1 MAETITKPARND
13 NETLLRFGSA
23 IGVPRSPVNSDLNVD
38 IDTTQGRPYVVLPD
52 GYSVA
57 DLEYLLPT
65 PTRHR
70 AAVSVS
76 DSESFIK
83 YLRTHGSLAE
93 CCIYA
98 DIDAETSRI
107 SMQAIIN
114 DHGSEPGWRDHRCA
128 FEPKQSVEWNRW
140 MGKNRSNMSQG
151 DFANWLEENLS
162 DIAGVEGMPSGN
174 DMLQLALGFE
184 RTAEKRLKSKLN
196 LQSGGVRLEYV
207 DDEDKDTR
215 TSMEVFSRFMLG
227 LPVFDGSTSAYPI
240 EARLKYRERDG
251 KVSFW
256 YELIRPD
263 RVFKTAVTEEL
274 DRIMDATGFLMINGR
289 P

>member
-1 MAETITKPARND
+1 M
-13 NETLLRFGSA
+13 NEIDMNSANSAASILRAGA
-23 IGVPRSPVNSDLNVD
+23 ALVLPQSPVGN
-38 IDTTQGRPYVVLPD
+38 IDTTQGIPFVMTPA
-52 GYSVA
+52 GYTVH
-57 DLEYLLPT
+57 DLERLLPT
-65 PTRHR
+65 PTRPR
-70 AAVSVS
+70 AAVVVN
-76 DSESFIK
+76 DSGSFIK
-83 YLRTHGSLAE
+83 YLKKHGSPTE

-98 DIDAETSRI
+98 DIDAEASRI

-114 DHGSEPGWRDHRCA
+114 DNGDDEPGWRDHTCA
-128 FEPKQSVEWNRW
+128 FEPRQSVEWRRW
-140 MGKNRSNMSQG
+140 MGKNRSPMSQT
-151 DFANWLEENLS
+151 DFATWLEENLA

-263 RVFKTAVTEEL
+263 RVFKTAVAEEL
-274 DRIMDATGFLMINGR
+274 DRIKAETGFILINGR
-289 P
+289 A